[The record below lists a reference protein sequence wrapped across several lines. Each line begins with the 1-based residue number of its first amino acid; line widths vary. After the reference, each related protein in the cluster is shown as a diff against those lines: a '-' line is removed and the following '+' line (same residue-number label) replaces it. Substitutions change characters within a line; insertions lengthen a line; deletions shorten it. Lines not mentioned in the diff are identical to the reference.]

1 MPGMLTSRDLQ
12 RMLQV
17 DRSTIYR
24 MAETGA
30 IPAVKVGRQWRF
42 PSEAI
47 ERWLAG
53 TERRQPAPNAGD
65 GILFPTACIQSVLDV
80 VADMLGVMLV
90 LTDMDGVPVT
100 EVSNPCGLFS
110 EIAALPGGTEAC
122 IAGWHDLAG
131 SLNLEP
137 QFTPSH
143 LGLLCARSFVRVG
156 SELKGMVVAGGIAPD
171 TWPPE
176 ADTLAEIADGFG
188 VDAAVVERHVDE
200 VFRLGDRERKEVLEV
215 LPRISYMVS
224 EITAQY
230 LELHEKLEAIAS
242 LAHP

>member
-1 MPGMLTSRDLQ
+1 MLTSRDLQ

-24 MAETGA
+24 MAESGS

-47 ERWLAG
+47 DRWLAG
-53 TERRQPAPNAGD
+53 TERPQPAPVAD
-65 GILFPTACIQSVLDV
+65 GGLIPAACVQPVLDV
-80 VADMLGVMLV
+80 IADMLGVMLV
-90 LTDMDGVPVT
+90 VTDMDGVPVT

-110 EIAALPGGTEAC
+110 EIAALPGGTAEC

-171 TWPPE
+171 DWPPSGG
-176 ADTLAEIADGFG
+176 TLASISDTFGLDGG
-188 VDAAVVERHVDE
+188 ELSRHVHE
-200 VFRLGDRERKEVLEV
+200 VYRLGDRERKEVLEV
-215 LPRISYMVS
+215 LPRIGYMVS
-224 EITAQY
+224 EITTQH
-230 LELHEKLEAIAS
+230 LELQRKLEAIAS
-242 LAHP
+242 LAHT